1 MSLNFKD
8 SGGGLGS
15 WSTHIMTEYR
25 DRLKEIHETADQEGV
40 FSGKQ
45 MKQATMMERAGSF
58 VPSLP
63 SGIKNMFG
71 GKKEQK

>member
-1 MSLNFKD
+1 
-8 SGGGLGS
+8 
-15 WSTHIMTEYR
+15 
-25 DRLKEIHETADQEGV
+25 
-40 FSGKQ
+40 